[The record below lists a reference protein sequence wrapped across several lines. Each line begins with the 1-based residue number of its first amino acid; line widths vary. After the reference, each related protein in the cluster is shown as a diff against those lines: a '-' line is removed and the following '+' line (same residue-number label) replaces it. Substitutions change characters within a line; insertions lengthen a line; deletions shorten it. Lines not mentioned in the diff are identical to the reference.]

1 MAAEVPRI
9 FAAYGDG
16 VVHETRFSAKHDRSI
31 ANCGAHYGTPTRCYL
46 AHQIPADAERC
57 GYCENGL
64 PSPFRAQP
72 GMGRVSN
79 APIARAF
86 EESGLKVS
94 KLAEKA
100 GYLTARKEEGRIVG
114 MRPDPARIRYLL
126 GYTPKRHSH
135 RTGAPIFVRSIERED
150 AIRLADA
157 LGLDPEEA
165 GL

>member
-1 MAAEVPRI
+1 MSTEPKIYAE
-9 FAAYGDG
+9 YGDG
-16 VVHETRFSAKHDRSI
+16 IVHETRWSAKHDRSI
-31 ANCGAHYGTPTRCYL
+31 ANCGAHYGSPTRCYL

-72 GMGRVSN
+72 GMGRVRN
-79 APIARAF
+79 DLIARAF
-86 EESGLKVS
+86 EESKLTVG

-100 GYLTARKEEGRIVG
+100 GYLTARKEGHRIVG
-114 MRPDPARIRYLL
+114 MKPDPARVRYLL
-126 GYTPKRHSH
+126 GYIPKGRSI
-135 RTGAPIFVRSIERED
+135 RTGVPIYVRSIERED